1 MSVAAIVL
9 AAGRSTRMGA
19 NKMLADVAGEPLIRR
34 TVRAV
39 AASQARPL
47 IVVTGHESD
56 KVAAALTGLDATII
70 HNPRY
75 EQGLATSLQRGIEA
89 LPRAAEGALVCLGDM
104 PLVTAPIID
113 ALIAR
118 FAREPRPSAVVP
130 AYAGEWGNPV
140 LLSRALFSDIARLSG
155 DAGARRL
162 LRGRSDVAVIEA
174 DEAVR
179 LDVDTPEELRAL
191 RRVHDA
197 KP

>member
-47 IVVTGHESD
+47 IVVTGYEGD
-56 KVAAALTGLDATII
+56 KVEGALVGLEATVI

-75 EQGLATSLQRGIEA
+75 KQGLATSLQSGIEA
-89 LPRAAEGALVCLGDM
+89 LPRAAQGAVVCLGDM
-104 PLVTAPIID
+104 PLVGARTID

-130 AYAGEWGNPV
+130 THAGEWGNPV
-140 LLSRALFSDIARLSG
+140 LLSRALFLEIGMLAG
-155 DAGARRL
+155 DAGARQL
-162 LRGRSDVAVIEA
+162 LRGRSDVAMIEA
-174 DEAVR
+174 DGAVR
-179 LDVDTPEELRAL
+179 LDVDTREELRAL
-191 RRVHDA
+191 RRIHDA
-197 KP
+197 KA

>member
-56 KVAAALTGLDATII
+56 KVAAALAGLDATIV

-75 EQGLATSLQRGIEA
+75 EEGLATSLQSGIGV
-89 LPRAAEGALVCLGDM
+89 LPWAADGALVCLGDM

-118 FAREPRPSAVVP
+118 FAREPHPGAVVP
-130 AYAGEWGNPV
+130 AHAGEWGNPV
-140 LLSRALFSDIARLSG
+140 LLSRVLFSEIAMLTG

-174 DEAVR
+174 DDAVR
-179 LDVDTPEELRAL
+179 LDVDTQEELRAL

>member
-9 AAGRSTRMGA
+9 SAGRSTRMGA
-19 NKMLADVAGEPLIRR
+19 NTMLADVAGEPLIRR

-39 AASQARPL
+39 AASQTRPL
-47 IVVTGHESD
+47 IVVTGYQSD
-56 KVAAALTGLDATII
+56 KVESALTGLDATIV

-89 LPRAAEGALVCLGDM
+89 LSAAIDGAVVCLGDM
-104 PLVTAPIID
+104 PLVTARLID
-113 ALIAR
+113 ALVAR
-118 FAREPRPSAVVP
+118 FARQPRPSAVVP

-140 LLSRALFSDIARLSG
+140 LLSRALFSEIAMLTG

-179 LDVDTPEELRAL
+179 LDVDTQEELRAL

>member
-1 MSVAAIVL
+1 MRVAAIVL
-9 AAGRSTRMGA
+9 SAGRSTRMGA

-47 IVVTGHESD
+47 IVVTGYQSD
-56 KVAAALTGLDATII
+56 KVEAALTGLDATIV

-89 LPRAAEGALVCLGDM
+89 LSAAIDGAVVCLGDM
-104 PLVTAPIID
+104 PLVTARLID
-113 ALIAR
+113 ALVAR
-118 FAREPRPSAVVP
+118 FARQPRPSAVVP

-140 LLSRALFSDIARLSG
+140 LLSRALFSEIAMLTG
-155 DAGARRL
+155 DAGARGL

-179 LDVDTPEELRAL
+179 LDVDTQEELRAL